1 MPIWTDGILAQ
12 RLELAMNA
20 TGCSSEKSEASA
32 SQANAGAHAPRSIR
46 SARELFESLR
56 AADILTRLS
65 SLKAV
70 QAQPQAAVGFGTWQ
84 ELDLIDV
91 LLTEASK
98 FEGTLEWLDWIGVL
112 AHFADERVIQFFLQ
126 VLAQE
131 DEPRLLF
138 CAAQYLAGAPL
149 APLSRA
155 LRPILLRNDNPVR
168 ARAVAGLLK
177 SQVACESAVHLRVA
191 LLAENCAW
199 QVPDF
204 NPSTADIWLAELAGP
219 FRTEARNALQMQ
231 GELTWLT
238 LARFWGNLRAQEQI
252 WVLQW
257 GIDEFPGMVGALVP
271 QSLASEHPEVRLEG
285 LRVLGALGEKE
296 VAVSI
301 RKLAAEF
308 LNDRSAIVRAAA
320 AHASPPAVDWRSFL
334 DQETDRQVRAAA
346 ITQLA
351 KQEGQNALPTLIQF
365 LGSNDWRLRATAA
378 DAIAGMGARSTEL
391 MKPLVHDTDEN
402 VRIAAVRVL
411 LNLAEDEWLKH
422 ELSLTT

>member
-1 MPIWTDGILAQ
+1 MRIWTDGILAQ

-20 TGCSSEKSEASA
+20 TGSSSEKGEASA
-32 SQANAGAHAPRSIR
+32 SQANANATRSIR

-56 AADILTRLS
+56 AADIPTRLS

-91 LLTEASK
+91 LLTQASK
-98 FEGTLEWLDWIGVL
+98 FEGTLEWLDWIGAL
-112 AHFADERVIQFFLQ
+112 AHFRDERVTQFFLR

-138 CAAQYLAGAPL
+138 CAAQYLAGASL

-155 LRPILLRNDNPVR
+155 LRPMLLRNDNPVR
-168 ARAVAGLLK
+168 AHAVAGLLRA
-177 SQVACESAVHLRVA
+177 QVAGEPAVQLRVA

-219 FRTEARNALQMQ
+219 FRTEARNALRMQ
-231 GELTWLT
+231 GELTWVA
-238 LARFWGNLRAQEQI
+238 LARFWGNLRAQEQV

-271 QSLASEHPEVRLEG
+271 QSLASEHAEVRLEA
-285 LRVLGALGEKE
+285 LRVLGALGEKQ
-296 VAVSI
+296 ADASI
-301 RKLAAEF
+301 RELAAEF

-320 AHASPPAVDWRSFL
+320 AHASPPAFDWRAFL
-334 DQETDRQVRAAA
+334 DRETDLQVRAAA

-365 LGSNDWRLRATAA
+365 LGSDDWHLRAAAA
-378 DAIAGMGARSTEL
+378 DAIAGMGARSAEL
-391 MKPLVHDTDEN
+391 MKPLVHDGDEN

-422 ELSLTT
+422 ELGLTT